1 MYDLLQNEFDKC
13 HAKNIGIIYPCVRVI
28 CQDGTVSV
36 CLCDT
41 SGKDDLHI
49 NDILVEEGY
58 AVFAP
63 DDWKTGDK
71 PDTSETNDKSSSSV
85 PVEQIAPAALEPDLR
100 YRKVLRPEN
109 EQYLFIE
116 QYLFNEIEFSSYG
129 WKCTTSV
136 H

>member
-1 MYDLLQNEFDKC
+1 M
-13 HAKNIGIIYPCVRVI
+13 RVV

-63 DDWKTGDK
+63 DDWKTEDA
-71 PDTSETNDKSSSSV
+71 PDTSETNEESSSPV
-85 PVEQIAPAALEPDLR
+85 PGQQISPAALEPDLR
-100 YRKVLRPEN
+100 YMKVLKPEN
-109 EQYLFIE
+109 EQYGNI
-116 QYLFNEIEFSSYG
+116 YLM
-129 WKCTTSV
+129 T
-136 H
+136 